1 MKRCFTFWICLAI
14 AATLAAQNGK
24 YMENE
29 TMISKKSPLS
39 VAETA
44 GKLEKILTEKGIPV
58 FAVFD
63 HEKNAKEAGLSLRP
77 DRVIVFGSP
86 KVGTKLM
93 QDYPEISI
101 ELPLKIAVWE
111 NKLGETWVTFPSMIR
126 IAQRYRIE
134 AGNPVIQG
142 MQTLLENLTEQVV
155 LQTE

>member
-1 MKRCFTFWICLAI
+1 MKRCFTLWICLVI
-14 AATLAAQNGK
+14 AANLAAQNGK

-29 TMISKKSPLS
+29 TMISKKSPFS

-44 GKLEKILTEKGIPV
+44 GKLEKILIEKQIPV

-63 HEKNAKEAGLSLRP
+63 HEKNAQEAGLSLP
-77 DRVIVFGSP
+77 PARVIVFGSP

-93 QDYPEISI
+93 QDYPEIAV

-111 NKLGETWVTFPSMIR
+111 NKLGETQVTFPSMIR

-142 MQTLLENLTEQVV
+142 MQTLLENLTEQIVS
-155 LQTE
+155 QTE